1 MIFDVTPREKRV
13 LALIV
18 FIAALCLLFKLF
30 GFF

>member
-18 FIAALCLLFKLF
+18 FIAALYLLFKLF